1 MLKALNEK
9 IIKRA
14 KEREKDLFKLCAQL
28 IRAGGENPPGDV
40 SEAANTVEHF
50 LETEGIKHWR
60 FEPEKGHASI
70 ISTVGKG
77 KPTLILCGHI
87 DVVPAGDLKNWAF
100 DPYCGEIRDGK
111 ILGRGAT
118 DMKGGVAAMLMAS
131 TILKEFE
138 NQFGGTAVFASV
150 SDEET
155 QRAGC
160 GAVGLLQ
167 EQRLHGDACL
177 ITEPSGYLDLGY
189 QIVAGERGVCW
200 LKIVAQGKPAHGS
213 TPVMGENAILRLM
226 EEVPKLKLLEK
237 HAVKTPTDA
246 LPLVQNGKKILR
258 KVAKNRG
265 VSRQELAKSLDHYT
279 VNLGII
285 QGGTKVNVVP
295 EKCEAEVDIRVPA
308 GGNIKGVEE
317 FLRNSLAEHTKFQVV
332 NGIAPSYTPA
342 SEKLIE
348 IVQTHA
354 KKVFGYKPPAIYMV
368 ATSDAHWFREF
379 LGIPTIAFGP
389 GYGEMGHAYNEF
401 VYAEDVMKMAIVY
414 ANVIVD
420 YLTGGKMKH

>member
-1 MLKALNEK
+1 MKTLNEK

-14 KEREKDLFKLCAQL
+14 KEREKDLFNLCGKLIQ
-28 IRAGGENPPGDV
+28 AGGENPPGDV
-40 SEAANTVEHF
+40 SEVATTIEHF
-50 LETEGIKHWR
+50 LHEEGIKYWR
-60 FEPEKGHASI
+60 YEPEKGHASI
-70 ISTVGKG
+70 VSTIGKG
-77 KPTLILCGHI
+77 KPILILCGHI

-100 DPYCGEIRDGK
+100 HPYSGEIRDGK

-131 TILKEFE
+131 ALLKEFE
-138 NQFGGTAVFASV
+138 NQLNGTAVLASV

-160 GAVGLLQ
+160 GALGLLE
-167 EQRLHGDACL
+167 EQRLHGNACL

-213 TPVMGENAILRLM
+213 TPIMGENAILRLM

-237 HAVKTPTDA
+237 HVVKTPGDA
-246 LPLVQNGKKILR
+246 LPLVRNGKKILR

-265 VSRQELAKSLDHYT
+265 VSQLELAKSLDHYT
-279 VNLGII
+279 VNLGTI

-295 EKCEAEVDIRVPA
+295 EKCEAEVDIRIPA
-308 GGNIKGVEE
+308 GGNIKGVED
-317 FLRNSLAEHTKFQVV
+317 FLRNTFSEHTRFHIV
-332 NGIAPSYTPA
+332 NSIAPSYTPA
-342 SEKLIE
+342 NEKLIG
-348 IVQTHA
+348 IVQVQG
-354 KKVFGYKPPAIYMV
+354 KKVFGYKPPAIYMT
-368 ATSDAHWFREF
+368 ATSDAHSFREF

-401 VYAEDVMKMAIVY
+401 VYAEDVLKMAIVY
-414 ANVIVD
+414 ANVMVD
-420 YLTGGKMKH
+420 YLTGGKLKP